1 MMRKVFPILLITFFL
16 ASCGTTDEKES
27 IKEQI
32 KTYKDEVSELS
43 LKIAELEGQLEGLGE
58 IEISSKIP
66 ITVIAVQEKPFMH
79 YFQVS
84 GSVDAVDKAFIS
96 PEMNGQVKEILVSE
110 GDHVKKGQLLA
121 RLNTSITETTIVE
134 VQTQLD
140 LAKTL
145 YKKQKQ
151 LWDKKIGS
159 EVQYLQAKNNVE
171 ALESKLQTLNA
182 QRDMAYVKSPING
195 IVDMIN
201 LEEGE
206 LAMPGMQMMQVV
218 SLDKLKVFAEIS
230 EKYLPLI
237 NKGDV
242 VELSF
247 PSFPQMDMDVPVYRI
262 GNIVNISN
270 RTFPVELRIDNVDDK
285 LKPNIIA
292 LITFLDFSDDNALA
306 VPSIIIKEDIKGEY
320 IYIAKEEGDKAFA
333 RKVYITSGL
342 SYGDETMITSGLE
355 QGDKVI
361 IEGYSLVTDGTEVN
375 IL

>member
-1 MMRKVFPILLITFFL
+1 MRKIFPLLLITLFL
-16 ASCGTTDEKES
+16 VSCGTTDEKEA

-32 KTYKDEVSELS
+32 KTYKDEVSQLN
-43 LKIAELEGQLEGLGE
+43 LKIAELESQLQNLG
-58 IEISSKIP
+58 ISDEHYTTP
-66 ITVIAVQEKPFMH
+66 ITILEVQEKPFMH

-84 GSVDAVDKAFIS
+84 GNVDAVDKAFIS
-96 PEMNGQVKEILVSE
+96 PEMNGQIKEILVKE

-121 RLNTSITETTIVE
+121 RLNTSITETTIIE

-145 YKKQKQ
+145 FKKQKQ

-159 EVQYLQAKNNVE
+159 EVQYLQAENNVE

-195 IVDMIN
+195 IVDIIS

-206 LAMPGMQMMQVV
+206 LAIPGMQMMQVV
-218 SLDKLKVFAEIS
+218 GLSKLRVAAEVS
-230 EKYLPLI
+230 EKYLPVI

-242 VELSF
+242 VTLSF
-247 PSFPQMDMDVPVYRI
+247 PSFPQMEMEVPVYRI

-270 RTFPVELRIDNVDDK
+270 RTFPVELRIDNIDNK

-292 LITFLDFSDDNALA
+292 LITFLDFSDDSALA
-306 VPSIIIKEDIKGEY
+306 VPSIIIKEDIKGQY
-320 IYIAKEEGDKAFA
+320 IYVAEEDGAKTFT
-333 RKVYITSGL
+333 RKVYITTGL
-342 SYGDETMITSGLE
+342 SHGDETMVTSGLS

-361 IEGYSLVTDGTEVN
+361 IEGYSLITDGTEVN

>member
-1 MMRKVFPILLITFFL
+1 MRKIIPVLLITLFL
-16 ASCGTTDEKES
+16 VSCGTTDEKES

-32 KTYKDEVSELS
+32 KTYKDEVSQLN
-43 LKIAELEGQLEGLGE
+43 LKIAELESQLQNLGVSDE
-58 IEISSKIP
+58 HYKTP
-66 ITVIAVQEKPFMH
+66 ITILEVQEKPFMH

-84 GSVDAVDKAFIS
+84 GNVDAVDKAFIS
-96 PEMNGQVKEILVSE
+96 PEMNGQIKEILVKE
-110 GDHVKKGQLLA
+110 GDYVKKGQLLA
-121 RLNTSITETTIVE
+121 RLNTSVTETTIIE

-145 YKKQKQ
+145 FEKQKQ

-159 EVQYLQAKNNVE
+159 EVQYLQAENNVE

-195 IVDMIN
+195 VVDIIS

-218 SLDKLKVFAEIS
+218 GLSKLRVAAEVS
-230 EKYLPLI
+230 EKYLPVI
-237 NKGDV
+237 NKGDMV
-242 VELSF
+242 KLSF
-247 PSFPQMDMDVPVYRI
+247 PSFPQMEMDVPVYRI

-270 RTFPVELRIDNVDDK
+270 RTFPVELRINNIDNK

-306 VPSIIIKEDIKGEY
+306 VPSIIIKEDIKGQY
-320 IYIAKEEGDKAFA
+320 IYIAKEEEGKAFA
-333 RKVYITSGL
+333 RKIYITTGL
-342 SYGDETMITSGLE
+342 SYGDETMVISGLN

-375 IL
+375 II